1 MTTTLQNV
9 DHHNTPIALKHFRP
23 PDKLSNH
30 SGEGC
35 SEIQNVHE
43 ADQVKSQPRSI
54 FRVEENRR
62 LNLTLLSACCFI
74 ITFVGIV
81 DTWLV
86 VKYSDS
92 IFDMEKNPIC
102 LFLLQQDPYGLMVF
116 VYSKVAGLVLVIG
129 SLVALFRYWEKNAV
143 LIACAVTL
151 FQLSLLGYL
160 FVLSDI
166 PHFVH
171 VHLGI

>member
-1 MTTTLQNV
+1 MTMTLQNV
-9 DHHNTPIALKHFRP
+9 DDHNSPIGFKHFRHAYKSP
-23 PDKLSNH
+23 NH
-30 SGEGC
+30 PNES
-35 SEIQNVHE
+35 STEIRDVHE
-43 ADQVKSQPRSI
+43 AWQDNRQPAPTI
-54 FRVEENRR
+54 RVEKSRR
-62 LNLTLLSACCFI
+62 FNLTLFSACCFV

-129 SLVALFRYWEKNAV
+129 SLVALFRYWEKNAM
-143 LIACAVTL
+143 LIACSVTL